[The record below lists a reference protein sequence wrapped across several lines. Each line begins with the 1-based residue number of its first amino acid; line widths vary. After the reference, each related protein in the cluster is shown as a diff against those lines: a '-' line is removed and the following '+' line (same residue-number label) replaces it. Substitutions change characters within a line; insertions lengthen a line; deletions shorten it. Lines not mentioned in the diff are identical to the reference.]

1 MQTGLFNRQIFDTR
15 VSFCN
20 SMGMTYWAGREPR
33 GIEKNEQ
40 MLMTL

>member
-1 MQTGLFNRQIFDTR
+1 MQTGLLNHQIFDTIL
-15 VSFCN
+15 SFCN
-20 SMGMTYWAGREPR
+20 SMGMTYWAGREHR